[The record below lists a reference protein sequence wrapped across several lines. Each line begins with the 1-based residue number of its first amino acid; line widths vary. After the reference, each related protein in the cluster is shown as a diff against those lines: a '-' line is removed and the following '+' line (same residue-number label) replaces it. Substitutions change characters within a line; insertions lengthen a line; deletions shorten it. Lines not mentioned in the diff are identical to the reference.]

1 MGLSDAA
8 LLAVQAAEAVSGE
21 PAAAAAEQTMEE
33 RIAEA
38 EKDFFSAIHKE
49 RKRLGR
55 ESKQMKVSNN
65 NSDNNNYHHCYFL
78 YCIVYFFSPG
88 ELRGQNDSNKNNTT

>member
-1 MGLSDAA
+1 VGLSDAA
-8 LLAVQAAEAVSGE
+8 LFAVQAAEAVSGE
-21 PAAAAAEQTMEE
+21 PAAAAADQTMEE

-49 RKRLGR
+49 RKRLRR

-65 NSDNNNYHHCYFL
+65 NSDNNNYRHCYFL

-88 ELRGQNDSNKNNTT
+88 ELRGENNSNKNNTT